1 MGLAF
6 ERAGSGPPL
15 VLLHGLGHR
24 RQAWDA
30 VLDLL
35 TPHRDVIAVDLPGH
49 GASPPLRAQDGES
62 AVVTIADE
70 LGELLS
76 TLGLARP
83 HVAGNSLGGALALVL
98 AARGQ
103 AASVTALSPAGFWNH
118 RYQVSYAHGFFEF
131 ALATSKALRNAVPAL
146 SRSTAG
152 RALLFGMLVGRPGL
166 LSAEQAR
173 GDVAGIAQAK
183 PVIRAVFA
191 TFTEFTAAIPDG
203 VPVTVGWG
211 SRDRLLFP
219 ANARVVRR
227 RLPQARLMALPGC
240 GHLPMTDDRELV
252 ARVLLEGSSLAE
264 ISAP

>member
-30 VLDLL
+30 VLGLL
-35 TPHRDVIAVDLPGH
+35 TPHRDVITVDLPGH
-49 GASPPLRAQDGES
+49 GASPPLRTGGQN
-62 AVVTIADE
+62 AVAVMADE
-70 LGELLS
+70 IAGLLGSLDLD
-76 TLGLARP
+76 RP

-103 AASVTALSPAGFWNH
+103 AASVTALSPAGFPNH
-118 RYQVSYAHGFFEF
+118 RYQITYARGFFEF
-131 ALATSKALRNAVPAL
+131 ALASSIGLRRAAPAL

-152 RALLFGMLVGRPGL
+152 RALLFGMLVARPSL
-166 LSAEQAR
+166 LSAEQAS
-173 GDVAGIAQAK
+173 GDLAGIVRTK
-183 PVIRAVFA
+183 PVIRAVFR
-191 TFTEFTAAIPDG
+191 TFTPFTEAIPDG

-211 SRDRLLFP
+211 ARDRLLSA
-219 ANARVVRR
+219 ANARVVRQ
-227 RLPQARLMALPGC
+227 RLPQARLMKLPGC

-252 ARVLLEGSSLAE
+252 ARVLLDGSSFA
-264 ISAP
+264 

>member
-35 TPHRDVIAVDLPGH
+35 TPHRDVITVDLPGH
-49 GASPPLRAQDGES
+49 GASPPLRAGDGAD
-62 AVVTIADE
+62 AVAAMADE

-83 HVAGNSLGGALALVL
+83 HVGGNSLGGALALVL

-103 AASVTALSPAGFWNH
+103 AASVTGLSPAGFTNH
-118 RYQVSYAHGFFEF
+118 RYQLRYARGFFEF
-131 ALATSKALRNAVPAL
+131 ALASSTALRNVTPAVT
-146 SRSTAG
+146 RRTAG
-152 RALLFGMLVGRPGL
+152 RALLFGMLVARPSL
-166 LSAEQAR
+166 LSAEQAS
-173 GDVAGIAQAK
+173 GDMAAIIRTK
-183 PVIRAVFA
+183 PVIRAVFRS
-191 TFTEFTAAIPDG
+191 FPEFTAPIPDD
-203 VPVTVGWG
+203 VPVTVAWG
-211 SRDRLLFP
+211 ARDRLLSP

-252 ARVLLEGSSLAE
+252 ARVLLEGSSLA
-264 ISAP
+264 